1 MDNISGRDRSKCMPN
16 RASVL
21 LIALWTFF
29 ALGISTTSAE
39 ANREHRFVPPK
50 EKKSE
55 TEGLSLGCLSDL
67 LCVDGGS
74 GNVSGGQDPCVGV
87 RL

>member
-1 MDNISGRDRSKCMPN
+1 MDSFSGRDRSKCTPN

-21 LIALWTFF
+21 LITLWTFF
-29 ALGISTTSAE
+29 ALVISRSSAE
-39 ANREHRFVPPK
+39 ANREHGFVPPK

-55 TEGLSLGCLSDL
+55 PEGLSLGCRSDV

-74 GNVSGGQDPCVGV
+74 GNVSGGQDPCLGV

>member
-1 MDNISGRDRSKCMPN
+1 MDSFSGRYRSKCTPN

-39 ANREHRFVPPK
+39 ANREHCFVPPK

-55 TEGLSLGCLSDL
+55 TEGLYLSCLGDF

-74 GNVSGGQDPCVGV
+74 GNVSGGQDPCLGV